1 MHENCYARYYNFAD
15 NKISSNIIKKSLFK
29 NDYYKIQKFFY
40 DYDFLE
46 FFFVNPASKTIYF
59 SIRNFHFKIKSG
71 CSKTIKLKDQ

>member
-1 MHENCYARYYNFAD
+1 
-15 NKISSNIIKKSLFK
+15 LFK